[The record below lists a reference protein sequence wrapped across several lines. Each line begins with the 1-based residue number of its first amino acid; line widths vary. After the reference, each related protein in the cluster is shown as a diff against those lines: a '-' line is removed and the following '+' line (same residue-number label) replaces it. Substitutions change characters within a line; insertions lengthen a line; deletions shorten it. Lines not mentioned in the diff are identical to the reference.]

1 MHNLVYNSP
10 MRSILIEK
18 RGEIEALCRR
28 YGVARLEVFGS
39 AVEGPFDESSS
50 DIDFLVEY
58 RSDADLGPW
67 MTDYF
72 RLKENLEKVVGRPVD
87 LVMVEA
93 LKNPYFIREVNRTRR
108 LLYAA

>member
-1 MHNLVYNSP
+1 MSP
-10 MRSILIEK
+10 ILEEK
-18 RGEIEALCRR
+18 RVEIEDLCRR

-39 AVEGPFDESSS
+39 AVEGPFSESSS

-58 RSDADLGPW
+58 RPDTVLGPW
-67 MTDYF
+67 MTEYF
-72 RLKENLEKVVGRPVD
+72 RLKEDLERVVGRSVD
-87 LVMVEA
+87 LVMVGA